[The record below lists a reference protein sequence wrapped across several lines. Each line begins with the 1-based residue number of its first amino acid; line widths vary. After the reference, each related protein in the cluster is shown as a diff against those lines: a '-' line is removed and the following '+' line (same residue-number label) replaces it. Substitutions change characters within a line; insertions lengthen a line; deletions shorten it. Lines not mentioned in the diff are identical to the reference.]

1 MGDNFSYKEYADI
14 FNALSDETRLRIVEM
29 LCSKEM
35 CACKILE
42 SFHITQPTLSYHMKV
57 LTECGLVDSKREGA
71 LMNYRVTS
79 DKIKSII
86 EFLEITMKAKE

>member
-1 MGDNFSYKEYADI
+1 MGDDLYKEYAI
-14 FNALSDETRLRIVEM
+14 MFKALSDETRLRIVEM

-57 LTECGLVDSKREGA
+57 LTESGLIESKREGA
-71 LMNYRVTS
+71 LMIYSITS
-79 DKIKSII
+79 NKIKFII
-86 EFLEITMKAKE
+86 EFLEITMDVKE